1 MSAESPD
8 VKIARME
15 ERLTVMLSELQQAKD
30 GRKQQYETL
39 EAINRALLK
48 IENRVQGVE
57 EQLSRATPT
66 IDEFITIKHK
76 VVGAGA
82 LGKWVWA
89 AGSCIIT
96 ILATSRETIF
106 TWLAK

>member
-1 MSAESPD
+1 M
-8 VKIARME
+8 V
-15 ERLTVMLSELQQAKD
+15 TMLSELQQARD

-76 VVGAGA
+76 VVGAGL
-82 LGKWVWA
+82 LGRWLWA
-89 AGSCIIT
+89 AVGGLLTLIYS
-96 ILATSRETIF
+96 SRETIIG
-106 TWLAK
+106 WLTK